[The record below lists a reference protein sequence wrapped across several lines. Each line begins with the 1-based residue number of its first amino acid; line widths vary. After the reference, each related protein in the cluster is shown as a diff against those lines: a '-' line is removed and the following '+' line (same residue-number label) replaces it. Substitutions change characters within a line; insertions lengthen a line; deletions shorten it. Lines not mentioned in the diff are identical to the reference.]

1 MRATIPSNEAERVR
15 ALKAYEILDTLPE
28 QEYQDIVY
36 LASLICEAPIAVVSL
51 VDEDRQWFKA
61 RLGVDAEQTDRDIAF
76 CAHAVLTP
84 ESLMIVPDARQDP
97 RFADNPLVTGALQI
111 GFYAGA
117 PLVTGDGLA
126 LGTLCV
132 IDHKPRVLT
141 ESQQLA
147 LAALSRQVMTQLE
160 RRQQISKLQDAQ
172 TQLLQSEKMASIGQ
186 LAAGI
191 AHEINNP
198 VGFVSS
204 NMSTLSNYSKTL
216 FELIDQSRTLYTG
229 ESISPQVRAQLRS
242 LEEDAELEYL
252 QQDLFELIKEST
264 DGLNRVRDIVLA
276 LKDFSHV
283 GSTDWQFSDLQAGI
297 DNTLKIV
304 ASEFRNKAEVVRNY
318 RPLPLVECLPS
329 QVNQVFMNLL
339 VNASQSISN
348 TGVITISTAADDES
362 VTISISDT
370 GAGITPDNLKHIFEP
385 FFTTKPVGLGTGLGL
400 SVSYNIIK
408 KHGGQ
413 ISVQSTVG
421 VGTTFTV
428 TLPILSQE
436 RHAKE

>member
-318 RPLPLVECLPS
+318 RPLPLVEC
-329 QVNQVFMNLL
+329 
-339 VNASQSISN
+339 
-348 TGVITISTAADDES
+348 
-362 VTISISDT
+362 
-370 GAGITPDNLKHIFEP
+370 
-385 FFTTKPVGLGTGLGL
+385 
-400 SVSYNIIK
+400 
-408 KHGGQ
+408 
-413 ISVQSTVG
+413 
-421 VGTTFTV
+421 
-428 TLPILSQE
+428 
-436 RHAKE
+436 